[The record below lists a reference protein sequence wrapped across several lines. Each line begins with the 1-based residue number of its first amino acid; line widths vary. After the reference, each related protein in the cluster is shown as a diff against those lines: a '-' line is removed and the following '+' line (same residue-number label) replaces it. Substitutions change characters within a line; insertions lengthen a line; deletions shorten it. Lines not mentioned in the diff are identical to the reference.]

1 MKKPHQSNSTP
12 ILLRCKHR
20 NLFDTEASTKI
31 KAPKGKFGN
40 SLQRINPTDE
50 VGYYKLN
57 TKFRDLK
64 LSISTLIP
72 AIICTFIISM
82 TAEAQSEERIPKF
95 IITTVAG
102 TGEHGP
108 IGDGGPAL
116 EAFIQRPTAVAISN
130 QGYLYI
136 ANEKNYRVRMVDS
149 KGIISTVMGTG
160 NSDMQ
165 SHDRLAVETNIEN
178 AYGVATDKDD
188 NLYVMSRGHS
198 KIFKVGSD
206 GIAQRIVGTGEMGF
220 GGDGG
225 PAINAK
231 ISFANHLVV
240 DSKGNLFIADTGN
253 NRIRKV
259 SPDGI
264 ITTIAGSGKMGFGG
278 DGGPALEAQFAYPV
292 AIAIDGQGNLYIA
305 DFNNHRIRKISTDG
319 IITSV
324 AGTGESEYNGDGRP
338 ALESQIGEPCGVA
351 VDRNGYIY
359 IGDQLNNRVRVVTPS
374 GMMYTVAGTGERG
387 YTGDGGP
394 AEKAQTSNPD
404 IIALDNEGN
413 LYIPDHSNGVVRK
426 LTRIKH

>member
-1 MKKPHQSNSTP
+1 MRNRIINQNMKRLKQSKSNV
-12 ILLRCKHR
+12 ILLR
-20 NLFDTEASTKI
+20 
-31 KAPKGKFGN
+31 
-40 SLQRINPTDE
+40 
-50 VGYYKLN
+50 
-57 TKFRDLK
+57 
-64 LSISTLIP
+64 LIP
-72 AIICTFIISM
+72 VIICTVIISMKSEAQNEEPIPRFIIS
-82 TAEAQSEERIPKF
+82 
-95 IITTVAG
+95 TVAG
-102 TGEHGP
+102 TGEPGP
-108 IGDGGPAL
+108 VGDGGPAL

-130 QGYLYI
+130 QGYLFI

-165 SHDRLAVETNIEN
+165 SKDRLAVETNIEN

-198 KIFKVGSD
+198 KIFKVGND
-206 GIAQRIVGTGEMGF
+206 GIARRIVGTGEMGF
-220 GGDGG
+220 DGDGG
-225 PAINAK
+225 LAIDAK

-278 DGGPALEAQFAYPV
+278 DGGPAVEAQFAYPV

-324 AGTGESEYNGDGRP
+324 AGTGEFEYNGDGRP
-338 ALESQIGEPCGVA
+338 ALESQIEEPCGVA
-351 VDRNGYIY
+351 LDRSGYIY
-359 IGDQLNNRVRVVTPS
+359 IGDQLNNRVRVVTPL

-394 AEKAQTSNPD
+394 AEKAQTSNPN

-426 LTRIKH
+426 LTRIKY

>member
-1 MKKPHQSNSTP
+1 MKTSHQSKSNT
-12 ILLRCKHR
+12 ILLRFKQE
-20 NLFDTEASTKI
+20 NSFEAEGAIKI
-31 KAPKGKFGN
+31 KFN
-40 SLQRINPTDE
+40 DNLHRITPTDK
-50 VGYYKLN
+50 VDYDKLN
-57 TKFRDLK
+57 AKSRGLK
-64 LSISTLIP
+64 LFISTVILVV
-72 AIICTFIISM
+72 ICIFTGST
-82 TAEAQSEERIPKF
+82 TAEAQNEESIPRF

-102 TGEHGP
+102 TGESGP
-108 IGDGGPAL
+108 IGDGGLAI

-136 ANEKNYRVRMVDS
+136 ANEKNYRVRMVDTE
-149 KGIISTVMGTG
+149 GIISTVIGTG
-160 NSDMQ
+160 NSTLQNQDL
-165 SHDRLAVETNIEN
+165 LAVETNLVN

-188 NLYVMSRGHS
+188 NLYVLSRGHS
-198 KIFKVGSD
+198 KIFKVGNN
-206 GIAQRIVGTGEMGF
+206 GIAQRIVGTGEQGFEGDGGPAIDAKISFSNHLVVDPKGNIFIADTGNNRIRRVSPDGIITTIAGTGEMGF

-225 PAINAK
+225 LA
-231 ISFANHLVV
+231 V
-240 DSKGNLFIADTGN
+240 
-253 NRIRKV
+253 
-259 SPDGI
+259 
-264 ITTIAGSGKMGFGG
+264 
-278 DGGPALEAQFAYPV
+278 EAQFAYPV

-324 AGTGESEYNGDGRP
+324 AGTGKSEYNGDGKP

-359 IGDQLNNRVRVVTPS
+359 IGDQLNNRVRVITPS
-374 GMMYTVAGTGERG
+374 GIMHTVAGTGVRG

-426 LTRIKH
+426 LTRVID

>member
-1 MKKPHQSNSTP
+1 
-12 ILLRCKHR
+12 
-20 NLFDTEASTKI
+20 
-31 KAPKGKFGN
+31 
-40 SLQRINPTDE
+40 
-50 VGYYKLN
+50 
-57 TKFRDLK
+57 
-64 LSISTLIP
+64 
-72 AIICTFIISM
+72 
-82 TAEAQSEERIPKF
+82 
-95 IITTVAG
+95 
-102 TGEHGP
+102 
-108 IGDGGPAL
+108 
-116 EAFIQRPTAVAISN
+116 
-130 QGYLYI
+130 
-136 ANEKNYRVRMVDS
+136 MVDT

-165 SHDRLAVETNIEN
+165 SEDRLAVETNIEN

-188 NLYVMSRGHS
+188 NLYVMSRGHI
-198 KIFKVGSD
+198 KIFKVGND
-206 GIAQRIVGTGEMGF
+206 GIARRIVGTGEMGF
-220 GGDGG
+220 GGDSG
-225 PAINAK
+225 PAIDAK

-240 DSKGNLFIADTGN
+240 DPKGNLFIADTGN

-264 ITTIAGSGKMGFGG
+264 ITTIAGSGEMGFGG
-278 DGGPALEAQFAYPV
+278 DGGPAIEAQFAYPV

-324 AGTGESEYNGDGRP
+324 AGTGKSEYNGDGRP

-351 VDRNGYIY
+351 VDRSGYIY
-359 IGDQLNNRVRVVTPS
+359 IGDQLNNRVRVVTPT
-374 GMMYTVAGTGERG
+374 GIMYTVAGTGVRG

-426 LTRIKH
+426 LTRITD

>member
-1 MKKPHQSNSTP
+1 LTTTN
-12 ILLRCKHR
+12 
-20 NLFDTEASTKI
+20 
-31 KAPKGKFGN
+31 KF
-40 SLQRINPTDE
+40 
-50 VGYYKLN
+50 N
-57 TKFRDLK
+57 TKMRDLK
-64 LSISTLIP
+64 LFISTLIP
-72 AIICTFIISM
+72 LIICTFIGP
-82 TAEAQSEERIPKF
+82 TKAEAQNQKPIPKF

-102 TGEHGP
+102 TGEDGP
-108 IGDGGPAL
+108 IGDGGQAL

-130 QGYLYI
+130 KGNLYI
-136 ANEKNYRVRMVDS
+136 ANEKNFRVRMVNPE
-149 KGIISTVMGTG
+149 GIISTVMGTG

-165 SHDRLAVETNIEN
+165 SQDRLAVETNIEN

-198 KIFKVGSD
+198 KIFKVGDD

-225 PAINAK
+225 PAIDAK
-231 ISFANHLVV
+231 ISYANHLVV
-240 DSKGNLFIADTGN
+240 DPKGNMFIADTGN

-259 SPDGI
+259 SLDGI
-264 ITTIAGSGKMGFGG
+264 ITTIAGSGEMGFGG
-278 DGGPALEAQFAYPV
+278 DGGPAVEAEFAYPV

-324 AGTGESEYNGDGRP
+324 AGTGESEYNGDGIP
-338 ALESQIGEPCGVA
+338 ALESQIGEPCGVV
-351 VDRNGYIY
+351 VDRSGYIY
-359 IGDQLNNRVRVVTPS
+359 IGDQLNNRVRVITPS
-374 GMMYTVAGTGERG
+374 GMMYTVAGTGVRG

-404 IIALDNEGN
+404 IIALDNQGN

-426 LTRIKH
+426 LTRITN